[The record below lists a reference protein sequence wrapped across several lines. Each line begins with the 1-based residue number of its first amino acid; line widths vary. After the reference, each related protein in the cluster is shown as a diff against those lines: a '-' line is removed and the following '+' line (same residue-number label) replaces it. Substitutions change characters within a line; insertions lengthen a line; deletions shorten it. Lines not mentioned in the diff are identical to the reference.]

1 MFEANEQGD
10 ADPQISAEEL
20 AGVQLGDDFKEFDP
34 AKATPE
40 QVAKLVTTARTALA
54 QKSHWRGKAIDPTS
68 KKSYAELLAD
78 ARKGTITPPK
88 ETTTDKTVTETL
100 ERLSLSDEKRT
111 FGHQHKLS
119 PEETDTLFGYAKGT
133 NKAPVDA
140 LKDAFFQ
147 NGLKATRAQTQNDNA
162 TPGPSGRRPVVE
174 GKEWDKLGSK
184 DKRQNF
190 GAFLDSV
197 KK

>member
-34 AKATPE
+34 AKATPD

-54 QKSHWRGKAIDPTS
+54 QKSHWRGKAIDPAT
-68 KKSYAELLAD
+68 KKPYATLYQEAT
-78 ARKGTITPPK
+78 KGTNK
-88 ETTTDKTVTETL
+88 QAQETTTDKTVTETL
-100 ERLSLSDEKRT
+100 DRLVQSDEKRT

-119 PEETDTLFGYAKGT
+119 PEETDTLFGYAKGLG
-133 NKAPVDA
+133 KSPADA
-140 LKDAFFQ
+140 LKDPFFV
-147 NGLKATRAQTQNDNA
+147 NGLKAARAQASNDNA
-162 TPGPSGRRPVVE
+162 TPGPSNRRPVVE
-174 GKEWDKLGSK
+174 GKAWDKLDKK
-184 DKRQNF
+184 DQRQNF
-190 GAFLDSV
+190 GAFLESV